1 MTHVTHRRR
10 APHVSELGPINDLGT
25 LLNSQSRAPAA
36 HTQTLP
42 PKSRIVFT
50 RAPGLPRSRC
60 RSFTRP
66 RERNPRMIAIDWA
79 PSNAVRRRSRTWLS
93 FAHVPHTCSSHILLT
108 HAPHTCSSQCSSQC
122 RNAPRNA
129 IRACADTR
137 SLSMQGGMQWR
148 PTSKGYPSPWFAQ
161 WLPQW
166 LPPRC
171 PQLQRAGAGGLAAT
185 ATRLKGAQ

>member
-42 PKSRIVFT
+42 QKSRIVFT

-79 PSNAVRRRSRTWLS
+79 PSNAVVVAAAPGFHLHM
-93 FAHVPHTCSSHILLT
+93 FLIHALHTYSSHMLLT
-108 HAPHTCSSQCSSQC
+108 HAP

-129 IRACADTR
+129 AMLLAMPFVRAPTQDRSVCKEECSGDRRRRATHHHG
-137 SLSMQGGMQWR
+137 SLS
-148 PTSKGYPSPWFAQ
+148 GYHSGYHRGAHSCSGQEREGWP
-161 WLPQW
+161 PQ
-166 LPPRC
+166 PPD
-171 PQLQRAGAGGLAAT
+171 
-185 ATRLKGAQ
+185 